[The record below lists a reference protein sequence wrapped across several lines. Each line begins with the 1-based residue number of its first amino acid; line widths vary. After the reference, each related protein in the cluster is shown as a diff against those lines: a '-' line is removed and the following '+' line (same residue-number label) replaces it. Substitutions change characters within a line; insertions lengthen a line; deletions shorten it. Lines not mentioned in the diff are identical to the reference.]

1 MQRAAAPSVHVST
14 PSGPPVAFTPALRA
28 DGTRDYA
35 GFWIRAAA
43 LFIDDIVLAVPLFL
57 LLRTFGPW
65 AYLAEIPAALYYPL
79 MESSSAQATI
89 GKIVFSLKVT
99 DTSYQRISFG
109 RAIGRW
115 LAHIPSGLLLCLGYV
130 MVAFTPQ
137 KRALHD
143 YIAGTLVLR
152 A

>member
-1 MQRAAAPSVHVST
+1 M
-14 PSGPPVAFTPALRA
+14 GLRV
-28 DGTRDYA
+28 GGRRDYA
-35 GFWIRAAA
+35 GFWIRFAATVV
-43 LFIDDIVLAVPLFL
+43 DEIVIGVPLYL
-57 LLRTFGPW
+57 LFRTFGDW
-65 AYLAEIPAALYYPL
+65 AFLSLIPFAFYNPL
-79 MESSSAQATI
+79 MESSSAQGTI

-99 DTSYQRISFG
+99 DTEYRRISFARAFG
-109 RAIGRW
+109 RA
-115 LAHIPSGLLLCLGYV
+115 LAHVPSGLLLYLGYV